1 MKNLNG
7 NIMKKVFYIFMISSA
22 VVACTKNAAINQDE
36 QNLDTVEYISYS
48 VPVSINLPETKVAF
62 SDPAAG
68 KIKMQWVN
76 NDKVKVAYSGGS
88 EGKVDGT
95 IVVSENTATLNYSIP
110 SGTTVSDAWYPA
122 YASKPT
128 AIPRDQ
134 VYSHVASI
142 PLHLDQDELNNN
154 SEFVFVPQFNC
165 TILGFKIKGVGNL
178 TSLAV
183 RVDANPYS
191 IKFQSGYPTG
201 GGGNLQVTL
210 NEEGV
215 PFYIVVPVA
224 SAAST
229 TSATSSKFD
238 VTFTVDDRSYTRT
251 TKNVALASNKFIKV
265 PDIDIREGAHL
276 WVFNDALNEKE
287 APLKSWFAS
296 QGAGSFVGIE
306 KSAEK
311 WTVTTA
317 GDSSPYRRDIGVL
330 FNGNYSSDGVHIST
344 DAGTKLSLNRGNYPL
359 FAIKM
364 SNPAKLGK
372 ANRLTLDAGY
382 FSIADPLTNLDSQG
396 FSYLDGY
403 GATTDGAVV
412 IYYTMPTNN
421 ASFPDTKKV
430 DFSIFQ
436 LKVADITADSAPSYD
451 VYWAGFFN
459 KTTDI
464 ANYDTS
470 GTYYSFY

>member
-1 MKNLNG
+1 
-7 NIMKKVFYIFMISSA
+7 MKKVFYIFIISSA
-22 VVACTKNAAINQDE
+22 VVACTKNAAIDQE
-36 QNLDTVEYISYS
+36 KQALDTVEYIDYS

-68 KIKMQWVN
+68 KIKLQWAD
-76 NDKVKVAYSGGS
+76 NDKVKVSYTGES

-122 YASKPT
+122 YADKPT

-142 PLHLDQDELNNN
+142 PLHLDQDELTSH
-154 SEFVFVPQFNC
+154 SEYVFVPQFNC
-165 TILGFKIKGVGNL
+165 TVLGFKVKGVGNL
-178 TSLAV
+178 TNIAV
-183 RVDANPYS
+183 RVDANSYS
-191 IKFQSGYPTG
+191 IKFQNGYTTSG
-201 GGGNLQVTL
+201 GGTL
-210 NEEGV
+210 SVALNGEGV

-224 SAAST
+224 SDASA
-229 TSATSSKFD
+229 TSATSTKFN
-238 VTFTVDDRSYTRT
+238 VTFKVDNRDYTRT

-276 WVFNDALNEKE
+276 WVFNNALNEKE

-296 QGAGSFVGIE
+296 QGSGSFDGVV

-311 WTVTTA
+311 WTVTTT
-317 GDSSPYRRDIGVL
+317 GNMPYRRDIGVL
-330 FNGNYSSDGVHIST
+330 VSGKHSSDGSAIAT
-344 DAGTKLSLNRGNYPL
+344 DEETKLSLNRGNYPL

-364 SNPAKLGK
+364 SNPATKLGT

-382 FSIADPLTNLDSQG
+382 FTIADPGTALDKQG
-396 FSYLDGY
+396 FSYLDDDEK
-403 GATTDGAVV
+403 TTDGAVV

-436 LKVADITADSAPSYD
+436 LKVADIVDSSAPSYD

-459 KTTDI
+459 NTTDI